1 MPAHLVRTRP
11 HPRPGAGTDAV
22 AVLRRAA
29 RPLLGQLPALSDRLA
44 MRLYEQ
50 EPVYRAAIEADPGD
64 VREEIQRS
72 LRHSVGSLLDPARS
86 RDAARACS
94 ARIGADRAARGFPLD
109 AVLHAFR
116 LGGALVWQ
124 ALVDEVTLR
133 HPEDAHLLV
142 HLAVDV
148 WNFVDEHCTHV
159 ADSYRRAERELT
171 WRRENRRRLMA
182 AALLDGAT
190 RIADLPE
197 AAATLDLPERGRY
210 AVLVATGSGHTAPRP
225 ALPPDTRA
233 VWHTTTGTEPADRGR
248 RTERVDRAVV
258 AVTGPDAARLAGAL
272 REFCRSRPGIR
283 IGISPVVE
291 GLASVGEARRLA
303 ETALRVCP
311 AEGGAVL
318 LEEQLPAALVAA
330 APGLGRILADR
341 VLGPLLALPQGD
353 RSVLLDTLT
362 AWLDCD
368 GSAQRAAARLYCHR
382 NTVLN
387 RLRRCEQLTGRSLA
401 RPADLVELGLALSAY
416 RLEPRPVTG
425 PGPSSP

>member
-1 MPAHLVRTRP
+1 MPAHLVR
-11 HPRPGAGTDAV
+11 PRPPARAGAGSDAV

-29 RPLLGQLPALSDRLA
+29 RPLLGQLPALTDRLA
-44 MRLYEQ
+44 AELYEQ
-50 EPVYRAAIEADPGD
+50 EPAYRAAIEADPAD
-64 VREEIQRS
+64 VRAEIQRS
-72 LRHSVGSLLDPARS
+72 LRHSVASLLDPPRN

-109 AVLHAFR
+109 AVSHAFR

-159 ADSYRRAERELT
+159 AESYRRAERELT

-182 AALLDGAT
+182 AALLDGAL
-190 RIADLPE
+190 RIADLPD
-197 AAATLDLPERGRY
+197 AATALDLPESGRY
-210 AVLVATGSGHTAPRP
+210 AVLIAVGGGRGAPRP
-225 ALPPDTRA
+225 TLPGAARA
-233 VWHTTTGTEPADRGR
+233 VWHTAAD
-248 RTERVDRAVV
+248 TERAIVALGALGVDQLTA
-258 AVTGPDAARLAGAL
+258 AL
-272 REFCRSRPGIR
+272 REFCRPRPGLR
-283 IGISPVVE
+283 VGVSPAVE
-291 GLASVGEARRLA
+291 GLAAVGGARRFA
-303 ETALRVCP
+303 ETALRICP
-311 AEGGAVL
+311 QDGGTVL
-318 LEEQLPAALVAA
+318 LDEQLPAALVAA
-330 APGLGRILADR
+330 APALGQLLTDR
-341 VLGPLLALPQGD
+341 VLGPLLALPPAD
-353 RSVLLDTLT
+353 RTLLLDTLT

-401 RPADLVELGLALSAY
+401 RPTDLVELGLALSAY
-416 RLEPRPVTG
+416 RPAPQAVRG
-425 PGPSSP
+425 PAPSSP

>member
-1 MPAHLVRTRP
+1 MPAHLVR
-11 HPRPGAGTDAV
+11 PRPPARAGAGSDAV

-29 RPLLGQLPALSDRLA
+29 RPLLGQLPALTERLLA
-44 MRLYEQ
+44 ELYEQ
-50 EPVYRAAIEADPGD
+50 EPAYRATIEADPGD
-64 VREEIQRS
+64 VRAEIQRS
-72 LRHSVGSLLDPARS
+72 LRHSVASLLDPPRN

-109 AVLHAFR
+109 AVAHAFR

-159 ADSYRRAERELT
+159 AESYRRAERELT

-182 AALLDGAT
+182 AALLDGAL
-190 RIADLPE
+190 RIADLPD
-197 AAATLDLPERGRY
+197 AATALDLPESGRY
-210 AVLVATGSGHTAPRP
+210 AVLIAVGGGRGAPRP
-225 ALPPDTRA
+225 TLPGAARA
-233 VWHTTTGTEPADRGR
+233 VWHTAAD
-248 RTERVDRAVV
+248 TERAIVD
-258 AVTGPDAARLAGAL
+258 LGAL
-272 REFCRSRPGIR
+272 DVDQLAVKIREFCRLKPGLR
-283 IGISPVVE
+283 VGVSPAVE
-291 GLASVGEARRLA
+291 GLAAVGGARRFA
-303 ETALRVCP
+303 ETALRICP
-311 AEGGAVL
+311 QGGGTVL
-318 LEEQLPAALVAA
+318 LDEQLPAALVAA
-330 APGLGRILADR
+330 APALGRLLTDR
-341 VLGPLLALPQGD
+341 VLGPLLALPPAD
-353 RSVLLDTLT
+353 RTLLLDTLT

-401 RPADLVELGLALSAY
+401 RPTDLVELGLALSAY
-416 RLEPRPVTG
+416 RSAPQAVTG
-425 PGPSSP
+425 PAPSSP

>member
-1 MPAHLVRTRP
+1 MPTHLVR
-11 HPRPGAGTDAV
+11 PRSHARAGAGSDAV

-29 RPLLGQLPALSDRLA
+29 RPLLGQLPALTERLA
-44 MRLYEQ
+44 AELYEQ
-50 EPVYRAAIEADPGD
+50 EPAYRAAIEADPGD
-64 VREEIQRS
+64 VRAEIQRS
-72 LRHSVGSLLDPARS
+72 LRHSVASLLDPPRN
-86 RDAARACS
+86 REAARACS

-109 AVLHAFR
+109 AVSHAFR

-159 ADSYRRAERELT
+159 AESYRRAERELT

-182 AALLDGAT
+182 AALLDGAL
-190 RIADLPE
+190 RIADLPD
-197 AAATLDLPERGRY
+197 AASALDLSESGRY
-210 AVLVATGSGHTAPRP
+210 AVLIAVRGGRGAPRP
-225 ALPPDTRA
+225 TLPGAVRA
-233 VWHTTTGTEPADRGR
+233 VWHTAAD
-248 RTERVDRAVV
+248 TERAIVDLGELDV
-258 AVTGPDAARLAGAL
+258 AQLAAGV
-272 REFCRSRPGIR
+272 REFCRAEPGMR
-283 IGISPVVE
+283 VGVSPAVE
-291 GLASVGEARRLA
+291 GLAAVGGARRFA

-311 AEGGAVL
+311 RDGGTVL
-318 LEEQLPAALVAA
+318 LDEQLPAALVAA
-330 APGLGRILADR
+330 APALGRLLADR
-341 VLGPLLALPQGD
+341 VLGPLLALPPAD
-353 RSVLLDTLT
+353 RTLLLDTLT

-387 RLRRCEQLTGRSLA
+387 RLRRCEQLTGRGLA

-416 RLEPRPVTG
+416 RLAPQAVRAPA
-425 PGPSSP
+425 PSSP

>member
-1 MPAHLVRTRP
+1 MPAHLVR
-11 HPRPGAGTDAV
+11 PRPPARAGAGSDAV

-29 RPLLGQLPALSDRLA
+29 RPLLGQLPALTDRLEA
-44 MRLYEQ
+44 QLYEQ

-64 VREEIQRS
+64 IRAEIQRS
-72 LRHSVGSLLDPARS
+72 LGHSVASLLDPARS

-94 ARIGADRAARGFPLD
+94 ARIGAARAARGFPLD
-109 AVLHAFR
+109 AVSHAFR

-159 ADSYRRAERELT
+159 AESYRRAERELT

-190 RIADLPE
+190 RIADLPD
-197 AAATLDLPERGRY
+197 AATALDLPERGRY
-210 AVLVATGSGHTAPRP
+210 AVLIAVGGGRGAPRP
-225 ALPPDTRA
+225 TLPSGVRA
-233 VWHTTTGTEPADRGR
+233 VWHTAAD
-248 RTERVDRAVV
+248 TERAIIDLGELGA
-258 AVTGPDAARLAGAL
+258 DQLASAL
-272 REFCRSRPGIR
+272 REFCHLGPGLR
-283 IGISPVVE
+283 VGISPAVE
-291 GLASVGEARRLA
+291 GLAAVGGARRLA
-303 ETALRVCP
+303 ETALRVSP
-311 AEGGAVL
+311 ESGGTVL
-318 LEEQLPAALVAA
+318 LDEQLPAALVAA
-330 APGLGRILADR
+330 APALGRILADR
-341 VLGPLLALPQGD
+341 VLGPLLALPPAD
-353 RSVLLDTLT
+353 RTVLLDTLT

-387 RLRRCEQLTGRSLA
+387 RLRRSEQLTGRSLA
-401 RPADLVELGLALSAY
+401 RPADLVELGLALTAY
-416 RLEPRPVTG
+416 RLEPQKVRG
-425 PGPSSP
+425 PAPSSP

>member
-1 MPAHLVRTRP
+1 MPAHLVR
-11 HPRPGAGTDAV
+11 PRPRAQAADAV

-29 RPLLGQLPALSDRLA
+29 RPLLDQLPALTDRLTWQ
-44 MRLYEQ
+44 LYEQ
-50 EPVYRAAIEADPGD
+50 EPAYRAAIDAEPGV

-72 LRHSVGSLLDPARS
+72 LRHSVASLLDPARH

-94 ARIGADRAARGFPLD
+94 ARIGADRAAHGFPLD
-109 AVLHAFR
+109 AVSHAFR

-171 WRRENRRRLMA
+171 WRRENRRRILT
-182 AALLDGAT
+182 AALLDGAL
-190 RIADLPE
+190 RIADLPD
-197 AAATLDLPERGRY
+197 AATALDLPERGRY
-210 AVLVATGSGHTAPRP
+210 AVVVAAGTGRDRTELP
-225 ALPPDTRA
+225 AGLRA
-233 VWHTTTGTEPADRGR
+233 VWHTVPDAGTRRG
-248 RTERVDRAVV
+248 VV
-258 AVTGPDAARLAGAL
+258 LLGDLDAARLAAAL
-272 REFCRSRPGIR
+272 GERPGR
-283 IGISPVVE
+283 RLGVSPAVE
-291 GLASVGEARRLA
+291 GLAAVGGARRLA
-303 ETALRVCP
+303 ETALRICP
-311 AEGGAVL
+311 AGGGTVL
-318 LEEQLPAALVAA
+318 LDEQLPAALVAA
-330 APGLGRILADR
+330 APALGRLLTDR
-341 VLGPLLALPQGD
+341 VLGPLLALPPAD
-353 RSVLLDTLT
+353 RTLLLDTLT

-425 PGPSSP
+425 PAPSSP

>member
-1 MPAHLVRTRP
+1 MPAHLVR
-11 HPRPGAGTDAV
+11 PRPPARAGAGSDAV

-29 RPLLGQLPALSDRLA
+29 RPLLGQLPALTERLLA
-44 MRLYEQ
+44 ELYEQ
-50 EPVYRAAIEADPGD
+50 EPAYRATIEADPGD
-64 VREEIQRS
+64 VRAEIQRS
-72 LRHSVGSLLDPARS
+72 LRHSVASLLDPPRN

-109 AVLHAFR
+109 AVAHAFR

-159 ADSYRRAERELT
+159 AESYRRAERELT

-182 AALLDGAT
+182 AALLDGAL
-190 RIADLPE
+190 RIADLPD
-197 AAATLDLPERGRY
+197 AATALDLPESGRY
-210 AVLVATGSGHTAPRP
+210 AVLIAVGGGRGAPRP
-225 ALPPDTRA
+225 TLPGAARA
-233 VWHTTTGTEPADRGR
+233 VWHTAAD
-248 RTERVDRAVV
+248 TERAIVD
-258 AVTGPDAARLAGAL
+258 LGAL
-272 REFCRSRPGIR
+272 GVDQLAVKIREFCRLKPGLR
-283 IGISPVVE
+283 VGVSPAVE
-291 GLASVGEARRLA
+291 GLAAVGGARRFA
-303 ETALRVCP
+303 ETALRICP
-311 AEGGAVL
+311 QGGGTVL
-318 LEEQLPAALVAA
+318 LDEQLPAALVAA
-330 APGLGRILADR
+330 APALGRLLTDR
-341 VLGPLLALPQGD
+341 VLGPLLALPPAD
-353 RSVLLDTLT
+353 RTLLLDTLT

-387 RLRRCEQLTGRSLA
+387 RLRRCEQLTGRGLA

-416 RLEPRPVTG
+416 RLAPQAVRAPA
-425 PGPSSP
+425 PSSP